1 VLIDHRS
8 RNTHH
13 NPQLRDNQSTKKDPM
28 KILITGST
36 GLVGTALTQDLQRV
50 GHTVCR
56 LVRPGTSTQAIG
68 NSQGFDVNWNP
79 ATGELG
85 GVAVGADAVVN
96 LAGASI
102 AEKRWTPQRKQLLRS
117 SRIETTRALVQAL
130 AKMSARPRALIS
142 ASATGI
148 YGNRGDETLTEASQ
162 PGNDFLSE
170 IAKEWESEAL
180 KAEALGIRLVRARF
194 GVILSKQGGALP
206 QMMRPFQFGVG
217 GKIGTGKQWMS
228 WITLDDV
235 VATLRLALENANITG
250 PLNVVSPQ
258 PVTNAEFTKLL
269 AAALHRPALFPAPAF
284 ALRLLL
290 GELADALLLSSQR
303 VLPAQLQKLNYAFL
317 HPDLRTALSAVLAK
331 SIATM

>member
-1 VLIDHRS
+1 
-8 RNTHH
+8 
-13 NPQLRDNQSTKKDPM
+13 M

-36 GLVGTALTQDLQRV
+36 GLVGTALAQDLQRA

-56 LVRPGTSTQAIG
+56 LFRPDTSPG
-68 NSQGFDVNWNP
+68 GSPGFDVNWNP

-85 GVAVGADAVVN
+85 GAAVGADAVVN

-102 AEKRWTPQRKQLLRS
+102 ADGRWTPQRKQLLRA
-117 SRIETTRALVQAL
+117 SRVDTTRALVQAL
-130 AKMSARPRALIS
+130 AKMSARPRVLIS

-148 YGNRGDETLTEASQ
+148 YGNRGDETLTETSQ

-180 KAEALGIRLVRARF
+180 KAEALRIRVVRARF

-217 GKIGTGKQWMS
+217 GKIGPGTQWLS

-235 VATLRLALENANITG
+235 TTILRLAIENAIVTG
-250 PLNVVSPQ
+250 ALNLVSPQ
-258 PVTNAEFTKLL
+258 PVTNADFTKIL
-269 AAALHRPALFPAPAF
+269 AAALRRPALFPVPAF
-284 ALRLLL
+284 ALRLIL
-290 GELADALLLSSQR
+290 GEMADALLLSSQR
-303 VLPAQLQKLNYAFL
+303 VQPAQLQKLNYQFSHL
-317 HPDLRTALSAVLAK
+317 DLAAALAAILN
-331 SIATM
+331 

>member
-1 VLIDHRS
+1 
-8 RNTHH
+8 
-13 NPQLRDNQSTKKDPM
+13 M

-36 GLVGTALTQDLQRV
+36 GLVGTALTQDLQRS

-56 LVRPGTSTQAIG
+56 LIRPGTSTRAIG

-85 GVAVGADAVVN
+85 GAAVGADAVVN

-102 AEKRWTPQRKQLLRS
+102 ADGRWTPQRKQLLRS
-117 SRIETTRALVQAL
+117 SRVDTTRALVQAL
-130 AKMSARPRALIS
+130 AKMSARPRVLFS

-162 PGNDFLSE
+162 PGNDFLSG

-180 KAEALGIRLVRARF
+180 KAEVLGIRVVRLRF
-194 GVILSKQGGALP
+194 GVILAKHGGALP
-206 QMMRPFQFGVG
+206 QMMRPFQFGGG
-217 GKIGTGKQWMS
+217 GKIATGKQWMS

-235 VATLRLALENANITG
+235 VTILRLALENANITG

-258 PVTNAEFTKLL
+258 PVTNAQFTKLL
-269 AAALHRPALFPAPAF
+269 AAALHRPALFPVPAF

-290 GELADALLLSSQR
+290 GEMADALLLSSQR
-303 VLPAQLQKLNYAFL
+303 VLPAQLQKLNHQFL
-317 HPDLRTALSAVLAK
+317 HPDLSTALAAVL
-331 SIATM
+331 SS